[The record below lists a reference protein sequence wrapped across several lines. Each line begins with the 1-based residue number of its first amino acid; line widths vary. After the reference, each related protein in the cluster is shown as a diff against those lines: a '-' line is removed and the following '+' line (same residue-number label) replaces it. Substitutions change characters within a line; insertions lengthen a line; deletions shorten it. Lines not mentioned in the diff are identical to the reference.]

1 MATENVMVPTQSST
15 GSRAGA
21 YLALLAGIFCIAW
34 SAIFVRW
41 TNMPGTASAF
51 YRMLIPSLILLP
63 TYFFDRFFDRERKSI
78 NRRTLGII
86 ALGGFFFSLDLALYN
101 SAILK
106 TTAANATVLGNNTP
120 IFVGLITWL
129 IFRRRPTASFWTGL
143 LLAVAGSFVLVW
155 GDLMRHVKLGLGDV
169 MALAAAACFAVYLM
183 ATEEVR
189 TTTGTLA
196 FLRLAIFSSTIS
208 LLLMNLVMGTSLRV
222 PNARSWAALF
232 GLGLVSQ
239 LGGYLALTYAMGRL
253 PATMTSVSL
262 LTQVPLT
269 AVLAALLL
277 AEPLTLPQI
286 MGGVLVLSGVGLA
299 HREKHP
305 EDEVNV

>member
-1 MATENVMVPTQSST
+1 VATENVIVPTQSFT
-15 GSRAGA
+15 ASRAGA
-21 YLALLAGIFCIAW
+21 YVALLAGIFCIAW

>member
-1 MATENVMVPTQSST
+1 MATENLIVPTQSFT

-21 YLALLAGIFCIAW
+21 YLGLLAGIFCIAW

-169 MALAAAACFAVYLM
+169 MALGAAACFAVYLM

-189 TTTGTLA
+189 TTPGTLA

-208 LLLMNLVMGTSLRV
+208 LLLMNLAMGTSLHV
-222 PNARSWAALF
+222 PNGRSWAALF

-286 MGGVLVLSGVGLA
+286 VGGVLVLSGVGLA

>member
-1 MATENVMVPTQSST
+1 VATDNGVARTETYT

-63 TYFFDRFFDRERKSI
+63 TYFFDRHRKPV

-129 IFRRRPTASFWTGL
+129 VFRRRPAASFWTGL

-155 GDLMRHVKLGLGDV
+155 GDLLRHVKLGLGDF
-169 MALAAAACFAVYLM
+169 MALGAAACFAVYLM

-208 LLLMNLVMGTSLRV
+208 LLLMNLAMGNSLRV
-222 PNARSWAALF
+222 PDARSWAALF

-239 LGGYLALTYAMGRL
+239 LGGYLALTYAMGHL
-253 PATMTSVSL
+253 PATITSVSL

-286 MGGVLVLSGVGLA
+286 IGGLLVLSGVGLA
-299 HREKHP
+299 HRKKHP

>member
-1 MATENVMVPTQSST
+1 MRHLYWRTPHGILLAHYLGEEVATDNVVAGTQTYT

-63 TYFFDRFFDRERKSI
+63 TYFFDRRRKPV

-86 ALGGFFFSLDLALYN
+86 ALGGFFFSLDLGLYN

-129 IFRRRPTASFWTGL
+129 IFRRLPPASFWTGL

-155 GDLMRHVKLGLGDV
+155 GDLMRHVK
-169 MALAAAACFAVYLM
+169 
-183 ATEEVR
+183 
-189 TTTGTLA
+189 
-196 FLRLAIFSSTIS
+196 
-208 LLLMNLVMGTSLRV
+208 
-222 PNARSWAALF
+222 
-232 GLGLVSQ
+232 
-239 LGGYLALTYAMGRL
+239 
-253 PATMTSVSL
+253 
-262 LTQVPLT
+262 
-269 AVLAALLL
+269 
-277 AEPLTLPQI
+277 
-286 MGGVLVLSGVGLA
+286 
-299 HREKHP
+299 
-305 EDEVNV
+305 

>member
-1 MATENVMVPTQSST
+1 MPNDIAVASPQTFTA
-15 GSRAGA
+15 SRAAA
-21 YLALLAGIFCIAW
+21 YLALLAGILCIAW

-41 TNMPGTASAF
+41 TDMPGTASAF
-51 YRMLIPSLILLP
+51 YRMLIPSLVLLP
-63 TYFFDRFFDRERKSI
+63 TYFFDRQRKPL
-78 NRRTLGII
+78 NRRTLFII
-86 ALGGFFFSLDLALYN
+86 AVGGFFFSLDLALYN

-129 IFRRRPTASFWTGL
+129 IFRRKPSAAFWIGL
-143 LLAVAGSFVLVW
+143 LLAMAGSLVLVW
-155 GDLMRHVKLGLGDV
+155 GDLLRHVKLGMGDV

-208 LLLMNLVMGTSLRV
+208 LLIMNLLLGNSFHV
-222 PNARSWAALF
+222 PSTRSWAAL
-232 GLGLVSQ
+232 LGLALISQ
-239 LGGYLALTYAMGRL
+239 LGGYLALTYAMGHL
-253 PATMTSVSL
+253 PATLTSVSL

-277 AEPLTLPQI
+277 AEPLRLPQI
-286 MGGVLVLSGVGLA
+286 IGGLLVLSGVGLA
-299 HREKHP
+299 HRKKHP